1 MAAAIGIKRR
11 ESNDKSGM
19 LYIDSP
25 EIVTEAG
32 FGEPLALE
40 VTVKVIVVC
49 REDKSIT
56 LGVKV
61 PTSPG

>member
-1 MAAAIGIKRR
+1 
-11 ESNDKSGM
+11 M
-19 LYIDSP
+19 LYIDSA

-32 FGEPLALE
+32 FDKSVALE

-49 REDKSIT
+49 CEDKSIT

-61 PTSPG
+61 PVASGETVISLD